1 MLMTI
6 EEHGAGKQLVRL
18 RSWPVYSAKYLVLTL
33 LLVVLSINAAF
44 NYGWI
49 ASAILSTIA
58 MLLAL
63 RIQLECANATA
74 AVLRVLERLKK
85 GAM

>member
-1 MLMTI
+1 MLMTL

-33 LLVVLSINAAF
+33 LLFVLFIDAALD
-44 NYGWI
+44 YGWI
-49 ASAILSTIA
+49 APAILSTVA

-63 RIQLECANATA
+63 RMQLECANATA
-74 AVLRVLERLKK
+74 TVLRVLERLKK
-85 GAM
+85 GEA